1 MLPTLGRSEALRSCI
16 VSTPNIMHK
25 YRDTIN
31 EHLELGLSRPYFA
44 VFSSD
49 SAAILLK
56 NGLYGR
62 KIPLFD
68 NANLLCPG
76 T

>member
-1 MLPTLGRSEALRSCI
+1 MAFGGISGH
-16 VSTPNIMHK
+16 MHTNPDTAAYK

-31 EHLELGLSRPYFA
+31 EHLELGLFRPYFA

-49 SAAILLK
+49 NAAILLK

-68 NANLLCPG
+68 HANLLCPG
-76 T
+76 N